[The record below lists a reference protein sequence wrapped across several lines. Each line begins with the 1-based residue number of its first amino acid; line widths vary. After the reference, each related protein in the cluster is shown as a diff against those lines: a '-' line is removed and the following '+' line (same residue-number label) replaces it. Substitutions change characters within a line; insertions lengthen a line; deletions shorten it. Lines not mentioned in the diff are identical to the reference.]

1 MAKEKKAGP
10 ERGPFPEHIEVP
22 VFHFLRQ
29 FLKWATRKTLDGMK
43 RVQPDLYL
51 AAAWIYTQESAE
63 NMKRWTEGTILA
75 GGLLVENVADILPV
89 PSWLRKVIESL
100 ASDVPLNITEYF
112 TLRKAQGTI
121 VFPDGYV
128 GPKADDVKKNLDEFA
143 AKFREGLRDRVRRMA
158 PWLNRWKELWDK
170 LVARFKGDDGFRQ
183 HSFKT
188 FRSSFLDM
196 NEDDRELLVTAF
208 WGPPKPD
215 DDQPLPDQG
224 LWNLLES
231 HEYAGTPEQLAKV
244 AKLSRR
250 HLRFWLAMQ
259 DHDDWFNFMSP
270 SVKQRVREAVAVVDQ
285 GIGKLADDLEAWADR
300 KARQR
305 AKSRW
310 TSNLKKNNP
319 VLIGLGLVGLTL
331 TIYFSLLPKHPLWA
345 AWFALI
351 IVLSAIA
358 LGAVV
363 LIINQASRE
372 SILRQKEINHG

>member
-1 MAKEKKAGP
+1 MAKKAGP
-10 ERGPFPEHIEVP
+10 ERGSFPERFEVP

-29 FLKWATRKTLDGMK
+29 FLKWAVRKTLDGMK
-43 RVQPDLYL
+43 RAWPDLYL
-51 AAAWIYTQESAE
+51 AAAWIYTQETAE

-112 TLRKAQGTI
+112 TLRKAQGAI

-128 GPKADDVKKNLDEFA
+128 GPRGEDIKKSLDEFA

-158 PWLNRWKELWDK
+158 PWLNRWKEAWDR
-170 LVARFKGDDGFRQ
+170 LIARFKGDDGFRQ
-183 HSFKT
+183 HSFKA
-188 FRSSFLDM
+188 FRASFLDM
-196 NEDDRELLVTAF
+196 DETDRELLVAAF

-224 LWNLLES
+224 LWNFLES

-259 DHDDWFNFMSP
+259 DHDDWINFMSP
-270 SVKQRVREAVAVVDQ
+270 NLKAKVKEVLAFIDQ
-285 GIGKLADDLEAWADR
+285 GAGQLADDLEAWADR

-305 AKSRW
+305 EESRW
-310 TSNLKKNNP
+310 KWPRVKLNKT
-319 VLIGLGLVGLTL
+319 VVIGLILAGLVLVVYLT
-331 TIYFSLLPKHPLWA
+331 LLPKHPLWA
-345 AWFALI
+345 VWIAVMTTFSAL
-351 IVLSAIA
+351 A
-358 LGAVV
+358 LGVVV
-363 LIINQASRE
+363 LISRHVALE
-372 SILRQKEINHG
+372 SIRREEKTNG